1 MIEKKSVTL
10 HRKALLKTT
19 IFLIV
24 MNSNDALNTLN
35 EIKDIMSRSKRF
47 QTISGWSIVIIGI
60 YASIASLGA
69 WLILGHHE
77 HFSWLPSFCQ
87 DFAINTPKH
96 TIIVAAIAAVLVAVS
111 FGTVSFLSYLKTK
124 RLNHHFAFDG
134 TIRRTLINFMVPAGA
149 GALFCLAMLIQQHY
163 GLTSSI
169 MLIFYGLSLINCSH
183 FTTSS
188 IAALGYGELILG
200 LVDCFV
206 IDYAIQFWFLGFG
219 LLHIVYGIYYIIKE
233 K

>member
-1 MIEKKSVTL
+1 
-10 HRKALLKTT
+10 
-19 IFLIV
+19 

-47 QTISGWSIVIIGI
+47 QTISGGSIIIIGI
-60 YASIASLGA
+60 YASIVALGA
-69 WLILGHHE
+69 WIILGDHAPYG
-77 HFSWLPSFCQ
+77 WLPKYWQ
-87 DFAINTPKH
+87 DFAINTPRH
-96 TIIVAAIAAVLVAVS
+96 TIVAAAIAAGLVAVS
-111 FGTVSFLSYLKTK
+111 FGTVSILSYLKTK
-124 RLNHHFAFDG
+124 RLNHHFAFDA
-134 TIRRTLINFMVPAGA
+134 TVRRALANFMVPAVS
-149 GALFCLAMLIQQHY
+149 GALFCVAMLVQQHY

-183 FTTSS
+183 YATSS

-206 IDYAIQFWFLGFG
+206 IDHALLFWFLGFG
-219 LLHIVYGIYYIIKE
+219 LLHVVYGIYYLIKE